1 MRDLAGKWPPVPEWD
16 TAILETDSLRIRT
29 VGGLAQ
35 LVVSGDL
42 QAWGRAAG
50 MAHEGVGA
58 FAVAQ
63 GPRYAVR
70 VARDRILAVSET
82 PFGIAPGWHGEGF
95 AVSGMDA
102 AMHVFEIAGAGVP
115 KLLARATALD
125 PTLGPTLDPAGTSA
139 SAALLFAGVN
149 ALAYRHGGPEMLR
162 VHVDRGLA
170 PYLWK
175 WFEKTSFPVGA

>member
-35 LVVSGDL
+35 LLVSGDL
-42 QAWGRAAG
+42 QAWGRTAG

-82 PFGIAPGWHGEGF
+82 PFDMAPGWHGEGF

-102 AMHVFEIAGAGVP
+102 AMHVFEIAGAGVS
-115 KLLARATALD
+115 KLLARAT
-125 PTLGPTLDPAGTSA
+125 TLDPAGTSA